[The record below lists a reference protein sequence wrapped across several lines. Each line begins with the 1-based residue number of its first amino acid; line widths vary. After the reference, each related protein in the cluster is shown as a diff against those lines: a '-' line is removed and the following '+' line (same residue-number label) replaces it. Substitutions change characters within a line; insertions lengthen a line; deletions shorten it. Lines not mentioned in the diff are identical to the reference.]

1 MYEQLPPQNEKK
13 QEHNQQLYDIISRM
27 PETPALPNAKTKR
40 WRSTAN
46 FFKVYAGSFEP

>member
-13 QEHNQQLYDIISRM
+13 QEHNQQLHDIISRM